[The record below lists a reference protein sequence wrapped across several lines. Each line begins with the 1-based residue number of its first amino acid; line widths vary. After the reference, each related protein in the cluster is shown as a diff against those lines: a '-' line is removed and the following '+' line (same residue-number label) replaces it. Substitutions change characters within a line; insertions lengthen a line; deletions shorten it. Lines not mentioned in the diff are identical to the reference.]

1 MAKKEIKQKNP
12 FRKWIIRFWLLIF
25 GGIAAVAFMFFL
37 ASVGAF
43 GEMPSFEEL
52 ENPKSDLAT
61 QIISVDNKVLG
72 KFFKENRTPVFYR
85 DLPKNL
91 IDALVATEDVRYFKH
106 AGIDVRGTIRAF
118 ASFGKDGG
126 ASTVTQQLAR
136 NLFHRRRGNIFHR
149 LKQKVKEWVIAVRL
163 EKQYTKNEII
173 AMYLNTVDFNYNGV
187 GIQSAA
193 RIYFGKEPEDLN
205 VEESAMIVGMLKNP
219 TLFNPVR
226 RPEKTKKRREVVL
239 SQMKKNGAVSP
250 KEYDS
255 LRQLPLQLNF
265 TRDAHDQ
272 GTATYFREYVR
283 KFMKHLVKNDASFK
297 DVNIYTDGLKVYTTI
312 DSRMQKYAEDAVAQH
327 MPNLQKAFFKQQ
339 KKNKKA
345 PFYDL
350 KPKQIKN
357 IYKSAMKSSYRWK
370 MMKKEGISEK
380 DITASF
386 DKEAKMRIFSW
397 NGEKDTVMTPRDSIK
412 YYKHFLNT
420 GVMSVEPQTGEIR
433 VWVGGINFK
442 HFQFDHVKQAARQ
455 VGSTFKPFVYAAA
468 INQLHLSPCDSLPN
482 MPYTIEAGRWG
493 TDKPWTPNNAGGKY
507 GGKVTMKEG
516 LARSLN
522 TISAQLI
529 DKTGPQ
535 PIIDLAKK
543 LGVKHDIPFAP
554 SIALGTPTLSLYE
567 MVGALSTFANKGIY
581 IKPHAISRIEDKN
594 GTILWTNE
602 LETKDAV
609 NPETAYV
616 VLKLMEGVT
625 QSGSGGRLRHSFL
638 KKSKLYK
645 EVVTGYPYELKNPIA
660 GKTGTTQNQSDG
672 WFMGIVPNLATGVWV
687 GGDNRATHFK
697 SIAYGQG
704 ATMALPIFGI
714 YLKSLYADK
723 DLKIS
728 DKAFSRP
735 ENLSIRVDCD
745 KSTDNVDDNQDAPT
759 GDDNEPWGDE
769 E

>member
-1 MAKKEIKQKNP
+1 MAKKVIKTNP
-12 FRKWIIRFWLLIF
+12 FKKWIIRFWLLIF
-25 GGIAAVAFMFFL
+25 SGIAVVMLIFFL
-37 ASVGAF
+37 ASVGVF

-52 ENPKSDLAT
+52 ENPKTDLAT
-61 QIISVDNKVLG
+61 QIISSDGKTLG
-72 KFFKENRTPVFYR
+72 KFFKENRTPVFYK

-91 IDALVATEDVRYFKH
+91 VNALVATEDERYFKH
-106 AGIDVRGTIRAF
+106 AGIDVRGTIRAVVKL
-118 ASFGKDGG
+118 GKDGG
-126 ASTVTQQLAR
+126 ASTITQQLAK
-136 NLFHRRRGNIFHR
+136 NLFHKRRGNIFYR
-149 LKQKVKEWVIAVRL
+149 LKQKIKEWVIAVRL
-163 EKQYTKNEII
+163 ERQYTKNEII

-193 RIYFGKEPEDLN
+193 RIYFGKEPKELKL
-205 VEESAMIVGMLKNP
+205 EESAMIVAMLKNP
-219 TLFNPVR
+219 TLYNPVR
-226 RPEKTKKRREVVL
+226 RKDLTEKRREVVMN
-239 SQMKKNGAVSP
+239 QMKKQGFISP

-255 LRQLPLQLNF
+255 LRKIPLKLNF

-283 KFMKHLVKNDASFK
+283 KFMKGLVKNDPNFK
-297 DVNIYTDGLKVYTTI
+297 GVNIYTDGLKVYTTI
-312 DSRMQKYAEDAVAQH
+312 DSRMQKYAETAVATH
-327 MPNLQKAFFKQQ
+327 MPNLQKAFFEQN
-339 KKNKKA
+339 KKNKTA
-345 PFYDL
+345 PFVDL
-350 KPKQIKN
+350 KPKEIKN
-357 IYKSAMKSSYRWK
+357 IYKHAIKSSYRWK
-370 MMKKEGISEK
+370 MMKKQNISDKE
-380 DITASF
+380 ILASF
-386 DKEAKMRIFSW
+386 DKETKMRIFSW
-397 NGEKDTVMTPRDSIK
+397 EGEKDTLMTPRDSIK

-420 GVMSVEPQTGEIR
+420 GVMSVEPQTGAIK

-442 HFQFDHVKQAARQ
+442 HFQYDHVKQAARQ
-455 VGSTFKPFVYAAA
+455 VGSTFKPFIYATA

-507 GGKVTMKEG
+507 GGKVTLKQG

-535 PIIDLAKK
+535 PVIDLAKK
-543 LGVKHDIPFAP
+543 LGIKHDIPFAP

-567 MVGALSTFANKGIY
+567 MIGALSSFANKGVY
-581 IKPHAISRIEDKN
+581 IEPFAISRIEDKN

-602 LETKDAV
+602 LKSKDAV
-609 NPETAYV
+609 STETAYV

-625 QSGSGGRLRHSFL
+625 QSGSGSRLRHSFQ

-645 EVVTGYPYELKNPIA
+645 SVVTGYPYGFTNPIA

-704 ATMALPIFGI
+704 ATMALPIFAL
-714 YLKSLYADK
+714 YLKSLYADES
-723 DLKIS
+723 LKIS
-728 DKAFSRP
+728 NKEFAAP
-735 ENLSIRVDCD
+735 ANLSIRVDCNKTD
-745 KSTDNVDDNQDAPT
+745 DTQGSSTNPNQNQEDPSW
-759 GDDNEPWGDE
+759 GDDDD
-769 E
+769 

>member
-1 MAKKEIKQKNP
+1 MAKKVKQSNP
-12 FRKWIIRFWLLIF
+12 FRKWIIRFWLFIFSSILLVALI
-25 GGIAAVAFMFFL
+25 FFL

-43 GEMPSFEEL
+43 GEMPTFEEL

-72 KFFKENRTPVFYR
+72 KFFKENRTPVLYK
-85 DLPKNL
+85 DLPKSL
-91 IDALVATEDVRYFKH
+91 VDALVATEDVRFFDH
-106 AGIDVRGTIRAF
+106 AGIDVHGTIRAF
-118 ASFGKDGG
+118 AKLGKDGG
-126 ASTVTQQLAR
+126 ASTITQQLAK
-136 NLFHRRRGNIFHR
+136 NLFHKHRGNIFYR

-193 RIYFGKEPEDLN
+193 RIYFGKEPKDLT
-205 VEESAMIVGMLKNP
+205 VEESAMIVAMLKNP
-219 TLFNPVR
+219 TLYNPIR
-226 RPEKTKKRREVVL
+226 RKELTTKRREVVL
-239 SQMKKNGAVSP
+239 HQMQKKGDISP

-255 LRQLPLQLNF
+255 LRKLPLQLNF

-283 KFMKHLVKNDASFK
+283 KFMKKLVKNDANFK
-297 DVNIYTDGLKVYTTI
+297 GVNIYTDGLKVYTTI

-327 MPNLQKAFFKQQ
+327 MPNLQKAFFKQS
-339 KKNKKA
+339 KKNKTA
-345 PFYDL
+345 PFINL
-350 KPKQIKN
+350 KTKQIEN
-357 IYKSAMKSSYRWK
+357 IYKHAMKSSYRWK
-370 MMKKEGISEK
+370 MMKKAGASDK
-380 DITASF
+380 DIIASF
-386 DKEAKMRIFSW
+386 DKKTKMRIFTW
-397 NGEKDTVMTPRDSIK
+397 QGEKDTTMTPHDSIK

-420 GVMSVEPQTGEIR
+420 GVMSVVPQTGEIR

-442 HFQFDHVKQAARQ
+442 HFQYDHAKQGERQ
-455 VGSTFKPFVYAAA
+455 VGSTFKPFIYATA

-493 TDKPWTPNNAGGKY
+493 TDKSWTPNNAGGKY
-507 GGKVTMKEG
+507 GGKVTLKQG
-516 LARSLN
+516 LANSLN

-535 PIIDLAKK
+535 PVIDLTKK
-543 LGVKHDIPFAP
+543 LGIKHKIPYAP
-554 SIALGTPTLSLYE
+554 SIALGTPSLTLYE
-567 MVGALSTFANKGIY
+567 MIGALSTFANKGVY
-581 IKPHAISRIEDKN
+581 IEPFAITRVEDKN
-594 GTILWTNE
+594 GTVLWTNE
-602 LETKDAV
+602 IKTQDAV
-609 NPETAYV
+609 SAETAFV

-638 KKSKLYK
+638 KKSKIYK

-687 GGDNRATHFK
+687 GADDRATHFR

-728 DKAFSRP
+728 NKEFTRP
-735 ENLSIRVDCD
+735 ADLSIRVDCNKD
-745 KSTDNVDDNQDAPT
+745 AVNDTDNPT
-759 GDDNEPWGDE
+759 HNNSTPDWGDE
-769 E
+769 DE

>member
-1 MAKKEIKQKNP
+1 MAKKETKQKNP

-25 GGIAAVAFMFFL
+25 SGIAVVALIFFL

-43 GEMPSFEEL
+43 GEMPTFEEL

-72 KFFKENRTPVFYR
+72 KFFKENRTPVFYK
-85 DLPKNL
+85 DLPKSL
-91 IDALVATEDVRYFKH
+91 VDAFIATEDERYFKH

-118 ASFGKDGG
+118 AKLGKDGG
-126 ASTVTQQLAR
+126 ASTVTQQLAK
-136 NLFHRRRGNIFHR
+136 NLFHKKRGNIIYR
-149 LKQKVKEWVIAVRL
+149 IKQKFKEWVIAVRL

-173 AMYLNTVDFNYNGV
+173 AMYFNTVDFNYNGV
-187 GIQSAA
+187 GIQSAT
-193 RIYFGKEPEDLN
+193 RIYFGKEPKDLTI
-205 VEESAMIVGMLKNP
+205 EESAMIVAMLKNP
-219 TLFNPVR
+219 TLYNPVR
-226 RPEKTKKRREVVL
+226 RPKLTTKRREVVL
-239 SQMKKNGAVSP
+239 SQMKKQGALSP

-255 LRQLPLQLNF
+255 LRKLPLQLNF

-283 KFMKHLVKNDASFK
+283 KFMKNLVRNDANFK

-312 DSRMQKYAEDAVAQH
+312 DSRMQKYAENAVAQH

-339 KKNKKA
+339 EKNKHA

-350 KPKQIKN
+350 KPKEIKN
-357 IYKSAMKSSYRWK
+357 IYKKAMKTSYRWK
-370 MMKKEGISEK
+370 MMKKEDISEK
-380 DITASF
+380 EIIASF
-386 DKEAKMRIFSW
+386 DKKTKMRIFAW
-397 NGEKDTVMTPRDSIK
+397 NGEKDTIMTPRDSIK

-442 HFQFDHVKQAARQ
+442 HFQYDHVKQGARQ
-455 VGSTFKPFVYAAA
+455 VGSTFKPFVYGAA

-493 TDKPWTPNNAGGKY
+493 TDKAWTPDNAGGKY
-507 GGKVTMKEG
+507 GGKVTLKEG

-543 LGVKHDIPFAP
+543 LGVKHDIPYAP

-567 MVGALSTFANKGIY
+567 MIGALSTFANKGIY

-672 WFMGIVPNLATGVWV
+672 WFMGIVPNLATGIWV

-697 SIAYGQG
+697 SISYGQG

-728 DKAFSRP
+728 DKDFSRP
-735 ENLSIRVDCD
+735 ANLSIRVDCG
-745 KSTDNVDDNQDAPT
+745 KGTDSEGDIQGIPVEDDND
-759 GDDNEPWGDE
+759 PWGDE
-769 E
+769 G